1 VSRLSPRAILRA
13 SAVPSSAASR
23 IVYSPPSMS
32 GASTKSFCATPP
44 AVWIRFCIA
53 IAPRGD
59 TSWIVRPVG
68 GAPISVP
75 VARRSARNQIVSPGW
90 YSGLSVIT

>member
-1 VSRLSPRAILRA
+1 MIFFS

-23 IVYSPPSMS
+23 IVYSPPSSS
-32 GASTKSFCATPP
+32 GSSAKSFCATP
-44 AVWIRFCIA
+44 ATAWIRFWAA

-59 TSWIVRPVG
+59 TSCRVRPVG

-75 VARRSARNQIVSPGW
+75 VARRSTRNQIVSPGW
-90 YSGLSVIT
+90 YSGLSVMR